1 MSDYKAVRSTVEISR
16 RIACYL
22 DMFDPQYFNGM
33 SQARAVRNINDIL
46 QGRSE
51 WTVETLLGELRQKGP
66 ALAVKAEQISQEIQ
80 DFQAQR
86 ELLKKPY
93 KRFSDIEYDY
103 KMHDDG
109 SPYPLKMIDQRLYD
123 QAAQDGFQ
131 PRFFRESY
139 FDNVTFY
146 CLPDVADLYRSE
158 FHGCT
163 FAVCRINGADFQS
176 ARIYNSTFHSCR
188 IQNVFFATSPLRIL
202 ILVTAILLSSYLM
215 NHV

>member
-123 QAAQDGFQ
+123 QAAQDGFP
-131 PRFFRESY
+131 PRFLG
-139 FDNVTFY
+139 N
-146 CLPDVADLYRSE
+146 L
-158 FHGCT
+158 
-163 FAVCRINGADFQS
+163 
-176 ARIYNSTFHSCR
+176 
-188 IQNVFFATSPLRIL
+188 IL
-202 ILVTAILLSSYLM
+202 IMLPFTVYPMLPTCTAPSFTAAPLPFAGSTAQTSKAPVFTILHSIPVESKTFFSQRHPCAYSF
-215 NHV
+215 